1 MGIRAFIKSGE
12 YLPDFGP
19 AETGYGA
26 RRIYRDIFGSDPA
39 PAPPPPNYAPM
50 AAASDHAAELG
61 AELGREQL
69 AESRR
74 QYEGN
79 RAVAQP
85 VVDAQL
91 SQMKQNQA
99 QALDYYNYMVANQ
112 RPVEASLNAESM
124 APDLARQEAERN
136 LATGSSSDLYNARRS
151 DIDAQTGQ
159 AAGDVR
165 TGQARNANMMVRQGL
180 RYGYSPAKMAAM
192 ASQMATTNASQEAGA
207 VNAAR
212 TQGIGQARA
221 DFTNRRS
228 MGIQDMGQNWGR
240 KMDVAGLYRNLPG
253 ASQGAYGLATNAGN
267 SAVAN
272 QMQPGSALLTG
283 MAQGAGMQQSGVGQ
297 QITGLGGVLNAQN
310 SYNSMLAQSN
320 AANAQSGGGGLGAL
334 IGAGATLGS
343 AAMGNPAGWAGLMKF
358 G

>member
-19 AETGYGA
+19 AEAGYGA

-61 AELGREQL
+61 LQLGQEQL
-69 AESRR
+69 AESKR

-91 SQMKQNQA
+91 SQMKQNQS

-136 LATGSSSDLYNARRS
+136 LATGSSADLYAARKG

-221 DFTNRRS
+221 DFTNRRG

-240 KMDVAGLYRNLPG
+240 KLDVAGLYRNLPG

-267 SAVAN
+267 AAVAN

-310 SYNSMLAQSN
+310 SYNSMLAQTN

-334 IGAGATLGS
+334 LGAGATLGS
-343 AAMGNPAGWAGLMKF
+343 AAMTGGGWGGLMKF